1 VSIECNQKIID
12 ELTERSEKWEA
23 KTPRRTPH
31 KGAASV
37 NNSNTSPKKV
47 VIRRN
52 QARALTYR
60 EQGYTYEQIAAQM
73 KRPPQTIHR
82 WVMQAMDRIIDE
94 PARRVLT
101 LELRRLDRLQSA
113 VYHSAAEGDL
123 PSIKTYLD
131 IADRRAKLLGLY
143 PKEGQHASLSLSR
156 ANADGTNDEFKI
168 SFVMPDGRTL
178 ELDEPEALDPP
189 GYGSRPVQERRLSAP
204 TIDNDGK
211 LTERRVRLA
220 DLVPVKGGKDDWM
233 R

>member
-1 VSIECNQKIID
+1 VSIEGNRKIID

-82 WVMQAMDRIIDE
+82 WVTQAMDRLIDE
-94 PARRVLT
+94 PARRVLA

-113 VYHSAAEGDL
+113 VYHAAADGDL
-123 PSIKTYLD
+123 AAIRSYLD

-143 PKEGQHASLSLSR
+143 PKEGQHAAVTLSR
-156 ANADGTNDEFKI
+156 SDEKDEIKI
-168 SFVMPDGRTL
+168 EFVMPPKVI
-178 ELDEPEALDPP
+178 DEPEPVNELPYRGEP
-189 GYGSRPVQERRLSAP
+189 RPAA
-204 TIDNDGK
+204 TIDNDTGQPSVS
-211 LTERRVRLA
+211 RVRLA
-220 DLVPVKGGKDDWM
+220 DLIPVKTDKGWM
-233 R
+233 GR